1 MNENRRQTFKWL
13 KTAAAVVVVVVAVGS
28 EVTESISILFF
39 EVISG
44 KRFYSF

>member
-1 MNENRRQTFKWL
+1 MNENRRQTIKWL
-13 KTAAAVVVVVVAVGS
+13 KTAAVVVVVAVGS